1 MTSET
6 LKTSEEWAEN
16 YRERLRLNRL
26 AKKRKKRKKLYNS
39 IAEYEAEPDEQVP
52 PDTKPVETDLF

>member
-1 MTSET
+1 MTSEV
-6 LKTSEEWAEN
+6 LKSSEEWAEN
-16 YRERLRLNRL
+16 YRAKLRLRRL
-26 AKKRKKRKKLYNS
+26 TKKRKRIYNS